1 MHLEFTVAYSA
12 DKFGVNS
19 GVSCIGDHLTVVQF
33 VQFVLL
39 NENQTNT

>member
-33 VQFVLL
+33 VLL
-39 NENQTNT
+39 NENQTDA